1 MHGSAAALLL
11 ALAVVAGPAGAAGD
25 EACLACHAG
34 HAADLPGSVHAPLG
48 CRGCHADVGSFPH
61 ADEGTRPEC
70 GACHPDVAQALQ
82 TGVHAG
88 ADRDSAGA
96 CAACHGPVHGIRPG
110 GNPDSPVAKRRL
122 ADTCGACHADPEFL
136 AAHGLGGARPVE
148 AWRGGVHGRAVER
161 GDAAAPSC
169 SECHGSHAIRRA
181 SDPEAPIHPSR
192 VAGTCGACHAGIEAA
207 FRGSV
212 HGRAVQRGVREAPA
226 CTDCHGEHEIL
237 AAGEPGSPVHPA
249 RVSSATCGRCHGDER
264 LLRRLHLPADRV
276 PTFEESFHGLS
287 ARSGRQTVANC
298 ASCHGIHE
306 ILPSSDPRSTIHP
319 DQLPKTCGACHPGAG
334 ERYALGLVHVKSGS
348 ADEHWTVRFIRGA
361 YLFAILPLA
370 LGFML
375 LHNGIDF
382 VSKLVRGVSRP
393 PDRAGLPRMNLGF
406 RIAHWSVQLAFL
418 GLVVSGFALKFPESW
433 WAAPFLRFESQVPLR
448 GWLHRGAALLLLA
461 ALAFHALHLAARRR
475 DRVLLRQ
482 LVPTLQDARDLVQ
495 MLRYNLGLS
504 ERRPH
509 FGKFSYGEKLEYL
522 AFVWGTLL
530 MSVTGFLLWFENFT
544 LRHLPLWTVTASTVL
559 HWYEA
564 ILATLSILVWHLYAV
579 VFDPEVYPMDRS
591 WLTGRTSAEHLRRT
605 RPAYHAELLRQA
617 QARGPREDAPGSGAR
632 GDPGDHDPPS

>member
-1 MHGSAAALLL
+1 MRVRTLALLL
-11 ALAVVAGPAGAAGD
+11 ALLADASDAATGD
-25 EACLACHAG
+25 EECLACHAE
-34 HAADLPGSVHAPLG
+34 HAADFPQSVHAPLG
-48 CRGCHADVGSFPH
+48 CGRCHADVEGFPH
-61 ADEGTRPEC
+61 PDEVARPAC
-70 GACHPDVAQALQ
+70 ATCHPDAAQAL
-82 TGVHAG
+82 GASVHAG
-88 ADRDSAGA
+88 SGA
-96 CAACHGPVHGIRPG
+96 ERCDACHGPVHRIRPRRD
-110 GNPDSPVAKRRL
+110 PDSPVAKRRL
-122 ADTCGACHADPEFL
+122 ADTCAACHANPEFL
-136 AAHGLGGARPVE
+136 TAHALGLARPVE
-148 AWRGGVHGRAVER
+148 AWRGSVHGRAVER

-169 SECHGSHAIRRA
+169 SSCHGSHAILRA
-181 SDPEAPIHPSR
+181 SDPASKIHPAH
-192 VAGTCGACHAGIEAA
+192 VPATCGACHARIEEAY
-207 FRGSV
+207 RESV
-212 HGRAVQRGVREAPA
+212 HGRAALRGVRSAPL

-237 AAGEPGSPVHPA
+237 ATVEPGSPVHPA

-264 LLRRLHLPADRV
+264 LLRRLNLPADRV
-276 PTFEESFHGLS
+276 PTFQQSFHGLS

-319 DQLPKTCGACHPGAG
+319 ANLPKTCGACHPGAS
-334 ERYALGLVHVKSGS
+334 ERYAMGLVHVKSGS
-348 ADEHWTVRFIRGA
+348 ADEHWTVRLIRGA

-370 LGFML
+370 LGFMV

-382 VSKLVRGVSRP
+382 VSKLVRGVTRP
-393 PDRAGLPRMNLGF
+393 PDREGLTRMNRGF
-406 RIAHWSVQLAFL
+406 RIAHWGVQIGFL

-448 GWLHRGAALLLLA
+448 GWMHRGAALLLLA
-461 ALAFHALHLAARRR
+461 ALAFHALHLALRRR
-475 DRVLLRQ
+475 DRAVLRH
-482 LVPTLQDARDLVQ
+482 LVPRLQDARDLVQ

-522 AFVWGTLL
+522 AFLWGTLL
-530 MSVTGFLLWFENFT
+530 MSATGFLLWFENFT

-579 VFDPEVYPMDRS
+579 VFDPEVYPMDKS

-605 RPAYHAELLRQA
+605 RPAYHAELLRESN
-617 QARGPREDAPGSGAR
+617 ARGSREDAPASGAR
-632 GDPGDHDPPS
+632 GDSGDRDPSS